1 MKDIKTNAMR
11 LLDQHRISYQ
21 VHTYPHHDKEAVDG
35 VTVAVMLNEDPERVF
50 KTLVTQG
57 GPRSYYVFVIPSAA
71 ELDLKKAARLVHEK
85 SLALIPVK
93 ELLSVSGYIR
103 GGCSPLGM
111 KKKYPTLIH
120 KTAADWDT
128 IIFSGGQ
135 IGCQI
140 EMNPQDLKQV
150 ADIQFEDLIRET
162 AVNSIKR

>member
-1 MKDIKTNAMR
+1 MLKEIKTNAMR

-35 VTVAVMLNEDPERVF
+35 VTVASMLNEDPKRVF

-57 GPRSYYVFVIPSAA
+57 APRAYYVFVIPSAA

-85 SLALIPVK
+85 SLSLIPVK
-93 ELLSVSGYIR
+93 ELQSVSGYIR

-120 KTAADWDT
+120 KTAMDWDT

-135 IGCQI
+135 VGCQI
-140 EMNPQDLKQV
+140 EMRPQDVKQV
-150 ADIQFEDLIRET
+150 ADVQFEDVIRSD
-162 AVNSIKR
+162 AAS